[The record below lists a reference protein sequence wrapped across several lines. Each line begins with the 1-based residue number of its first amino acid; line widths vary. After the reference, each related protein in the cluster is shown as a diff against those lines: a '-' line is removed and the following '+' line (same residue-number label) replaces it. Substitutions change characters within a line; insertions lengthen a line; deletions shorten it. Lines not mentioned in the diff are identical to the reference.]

1 MAGWGG
7 NDAALGTE
15 IPQWALEKAHGLLKV
30 ECGLTP
36 HFERYTR
43 SSEPV
48 TAFARYIAQHEQP
61 PVDPDVIAVR
71 EIVAAAFR
79 NKGTSIAG
87 DLKPDSPAEIAAVIA
102 YRKHKEAGK

>member
-15 IPQWALEKAHGLLKV
+15 IPQWAIRRAEEL
-30 ECGLTP
+30 CGCN
-36 HFERYTR
+36 FYGDAGG
-43 SSEPV
+43 V
-48 TAFARYIAQHEQP
+48 AGAFARYIAAHEQP

-71 EIVAAAFR
+71 EIVAAACR